1 MIVARAFLKTLY
13 DHWPLVESLA
23 LKSRE
28 VPFLDGETVA
38 RSSLNH
44 AGQDRAV
51 ADESV
56 RQLVSRG
63 ILLAVDG
70 RDEFQLHGPTRDF
83 ALSLAQEH
91 ELGLA
96 ETIRAEVAEMQRLGD
111 EIQAALA
118 QEDLASLIPPLGK
131 LGNRMQRIS
140 LQLDHDHKAIL
151 NIADRAKAL
160 PTGTPLAVRYREV
173 VESFDRYIEPMTQ
186 LLQRDENGFAALT
199 ERIEDQILEAER
211 LSERRGALVTQR
223 KRLSG
228 TAYQLRSL
236 RSQARERLAQCT
248 ETLLPLREEYL
259 RNSSLAISVANLLSV
274 ARKRGLRAAVPKG
287 RLHLGG
293 ASRSNR
299 VVPGR
304 FTKAYMADLMDFTP
318 VSVLF
323 PEAPEGPPSHQVR
336 LRLEE
341 VLERVRTELP
351 IESLL
356 PWLKGSYPDQGEKDL
371 LRLYHELVRHF
382 GDQAYLQDAEQRE
395 LLPDH
400 VLVYHPHSLEA
411 QP

>member
-1 MIVARAFLKTLY
+1 MIAARAFLKSLY
-13 DHWPLVESLA
+13 DHWSLVETLA

-28 VPFLDGETVA
+28 LPFLDGETVA
-38 RSSLNH
+38 RVSL
-44 AGQDRAV
+44 AQSGQDRPA
-51 ADESV
+51 ADEAV

-63 ILLAVDG
+63 ILLVVEG
-70 RDEFQLHGPTRDF
+70 REEYQLHGPTRDF

-118 QEDLASLIPPLGK
+118 QEDLASLIHPLGK

-160 PTGTPLAVRYREV
+160 PTGTPLAIRYREV

-186 LLQRDENGFAALT
+186 LLQRDESGFAALT

-223 KRLSG
+223 RRLSS
-228 TAYQLRSL
+228 TAYALRSL

-259 RNSSLAISVANLLSV
+259 RNSSLAISVANLLAV
-274 ARKRGLRAAVPKG
+274 TRKRGLRAAIPGDRLKLG
-287 RLHLGG
+287 R
-293 ASRSNR
+293 ATRSSG

-304 FTKAYMADLMDFTP
+304 FAKAYMADVMRFQP
-318 VSVLF
+318 ESVLF
-323 PEAPEGPPSHQVR
+323 PESPDGPPSHQNR

-341 VLERVRTELP
+341 VLEAVRAELP
-351 IESLL
+351 IGSLL
-356 PWLKGSYPDQGEKDL
+356 PWLQERYPQQGEKDL

-382 GDQAYLQDAEQRE
+382 GDQAHLQDQEQRE
-395 LLPDH
+395 RLPEH
-400 VLVYHPHSLEA
+400 ILVYHPHSLEA
-411 QP
+411 RP